1 MSALSAGG
9 GLKDASASARV
20 IGSTTRKRAGAVLD
34 AGEIAGIV
42 ADYVAGRVPD
52 YQMAAWLATVAC
64 RGLSTAELV
73 ALTRAYT
80 AGGGR
85 LDLSRVDGPV
95 VDKHSTGGVGDTT
108 TLIVVPVVA
117 ACGVPVAKMTGRALG
132 FTGGTLDKLESI
144 AGLRT
149 TIPVAEIV
157 PMLSAVGMV
166 LTGQSA
172 DLTPGDGATYALRDV
187 TGTVESIP
195 LIAASIISKKVAVRA
210 DGLVLDVKTG
220 AGALI
225 QDRDRAAEL
234 VRTMLALAAEFG
246 LSARAVLSD
255 MSQPL
260 GPAVGNALEIRQALA
275 VLRGERVRGL
285 WDLCAVVCRLML
297 QSVDPALS
305 DEQAQPR
312 IDRVLDDG
320 SAYEMFV
327 RWAVAQGADA
337 AALEAERLPSAGRRL
352 EVTAPE
358 PGWVTGI
365 EPRSVGQASLLL
377 GAGRLT
383 YDAPLDHGAG
393 VLLHKR
399 VGDRVGRGDV
409 LAELCYDGGDVAGA
423 RALLESAFRIGDT
436 AVEAPPA
443 VHEVFAP
450 DARQVLASGT
460 A

>member
-1 MSALSAGG
+1 MSPLPP
-9 GLKDASASARV
+9 ASDLGDTGASARV

-34 AGEIAGIV
+34 SGEIEGIV
-42 ADYVAGRVPD
+42 TDYVHGRIPD

-73 ALTRAYT
+73 ALTRAHT
-80 AGGGR
+80 IGGGR
-85 LDLSRVDGPV
+85 LDLSRLDGPV

-144 AGLRT
+144 KGLRT
-149 TIPVAEIV
+149 TIPIEEIV
-157 PMLSAVGMV
+157 PMLTSVGMV

-195 LIAASIISKKVAVRA
+195 LIAASIISKKSAVGA

-225 QDRDRAAEL
+225 REQDRATEL
-234 VRTMLALAAEFG
+234 VRTMLGLAAEFG
-246 LSARAVLSD
+246 LNARAVLSD

-275 VLRGERVRGL
+275 VLRGERVPGL
-285 WDLCAVVCRLML
+285 WDLCAAVCRLML
-297 QSVDPALS
+297 QSVDAALT
-305 DEQAQPR
+305 DKQAMAR
-312 IDRVLDDG
+312 IDRVLDEG
-320 SAYEMFV
+320 TAYETFV

-352 EVTAPE
+352 TITAPE
-358 PGWVTGI
+358 SGWVTAI
-365 EPRSVGQASLLL
+365 EPRSVGNASLLL

-393 VLLHKR
+393 VLLRRR
-399 VGDRVGRGDV
+399 VGDRVDQGDV
-409 LAELCYDGGDVAGA
+409 LAELCYDGGDVAAA
-423 RALLESAFRIGDT
+423 RSLVESAFRLGDT
-436 AVEAPPA
+436 AVDAPA
-443 VHEVFAP
+443 TVQRVFEPGA
-450 DARQVLASGT
+450 A
-460 A
+460 

>member
-1 MSALSAGG
+1 MSPVAPAGG
-9 GLKDASASARV
+9 LGDTAASGRV

-34 AGEIAGIV
+34 SGEIEGIV
-42 ADYVAGRVPD
+42 TDYVHGRIPD

-64 RGLSTAELV
+64 RGLSTAELA
-73 ALTRAYT
+73 ALTRAHT
-80 AGGGR
+80 IGGGR

-144 AGLRT
+144 KGLRT
-149 TIPVAEIV
+149 TVPIEEIV
-157 PMLSAVGMV
+157 PMLTSVGMV

-195 LIAASIISKKVAVRA
+195 LIAASIISKKSAVGA
-210 DGLVLDVKTG
+210 DGLVLG
-220 AGALI
+220 
-225 QDRDRAAEL
+225 
-234 VRTMLALAAEFG
+234 LAAEFG
-246 LSARAVLSD
+246 LNARAVLSD

-275 VLRGERVRGL
+275 VLRGERVPGL
-285 WDLCAVVCRLML
+285 WDLCAAVCRLML
-297 QSVDPALS
+297 RSVDATLT
-305 DEQAQPR
+305 DKQAMAR
-312 IDRVLDDG
+312 IDRVLDEG
-320 SAYEMFV
+320 TAYETFV

-352 EVTAPE
+352 TITAPE
-358 PGWVTGI
+358 SGWVTAI
-365 EPRSVGQASLLL
+365 EPRSVGNASLLL

-393 VLLHKR
+393 VLLRRR
-399 VGDRVGRGDV
+399 VGDRVDQGDV
-409 LAELCYDGGDVAGA
+409 LAELCYDGGDVAEA
-423 RALLESAFRIGDT
+423 RSLVESAFRLGDT
-436 AVEAPPA
+436 AVDAPA
-443 VHEVFAP
+443 TVQRVFEPGA
-450 DARQVLASGT
+450 A
-460 A
+460 